1 MNKVVERFLKY
12 TAIESQSSNDS
23 VTFPSTQSQLAFASV
38 LYDELVNMGL
48 DVKFNR
54 DEGIVYA
61 SCKASEGCENRK
73 ALGFIAHL
81 DTSPEVSGKDV
92 KANVIE
98 NYDGKDIVLN
108 REKNIILS
116 RIKYPEITAY
126 KGKTIITTDGT
137 TLLGADDKAG
147 VAEIITM
154 FEELL
159 AHPEIKH
166 GKITAAFTPDEE
178 VGGGIDHL
186 NIKKFG
192 ADYAYTVDGGEIGE
206 IQYENFNAASAK
218 VIFSGVNV
226 HTGEAKNKMVNSC
239 AVAMEYNAMLPSFEK
254 PEYTEGYEGFIHL
267 EEMKGNVE
275 KTVLS
280 YLIRDHA
287 VMNFEQKKDIM
298 RCAEDYINSKYGEDT
313 CEVIIENSYQNMK
326 DKIFPQNMFLI
337 ENVEKYMIELG
348 IDPKIVPIRGGT
360 DGAKLSFRGIPC
372 PNICTGGHNFHGR
385 YEYVCAESMQLIVE
399 LLCKLAENFDP
410 E

>member
-1 MNKVVERFLKY
+1 MDKVVERFLKY

-23 VTFPSTQSQLAFASV
+23 DTFPSTQCQLTFASA
-38 LYDELVNMGL
+38 LYDELVEMGL

-54 DEGIVYA
+54 DEGIVYV

-73 ALGFIAHL
+73 TLGFIAHI
-81 DTSPEVSGKDV
+81 DTSPEVTGK
-92 KANVIE
+92 NVNAKIIE
-98 NYDGKDIVLN
+98 NYDGKDIILN
-108 REKNIILS
+108 SEKHIILS
-116 RIKYPEITAY
+116 RMKYPEITAY
-126 KGKTIITTDGT
+126 KGKTIITSDGT

-166 GKITAAFTPDEE
+166 GKIVAAFTPDEE

-218 VIFSGVNV
+218 VVFSGVNV
-226 HTGEAKNKMVNSC
+226 HTGEAKNKMINSC
-239 AVAMEYNAMLPSFEK
+239 LVAMEYNSMLPAFEK
-254 PEYTEGYEGFIHL
+254 PEYTERYEGFIHL
-267 EEMKGNVE
+267 EEIKGNVE

-287 VMNFEQKKDIM
+287 VMSFEQKKDIM

-313 CEVIIENSYQNMK
+313 CEVIIENSYQNMR
-326 DKIFPQNMFLI
+326 DKIYPQNMFLI
-337 ENVEKYMIELG
+337 DNVEKHMIELG
-348 IDPKIVPIRGGT
+348 IEPKIVPIRGGT

-385 YEYVCAESMQLIVE
+385 YEYVCAESMMLIVE
-399 LLCKLAENFDP
+399 LLCRLAEDFDP

>member
-12 TAIESQSSNDS
+12 TTIESQSSNDS
-23 VTFPSTQSQLAFASV
+23 DTFPSTQCQLNFASV
-38 LYDELVNMGL
+38 LYDELVGMGL

-61 SCKASEGCENRK
+61 SCKASEGCEDRK
-73 ALGFIAHL
+73 TLGFIAHI
-81 DTSPEVSGKDV
+81 DTSPEVSGK
-92 KANVIE
+92 NVNAKIIE
-98 NYDGKDIVLN
+98 NYDGKDIILN
-108 REKNIILS
+108 SEKHIILS
-116 RIKYPEITAY
+116 RMKYPEITAY
-126 KGKTIITTDGT
+126 KGKTLITTDGT

-166 GKITAAFTPDEE
+166 GKIAAAFTPDEE

-206 IQYENFNAASAK
+206 IQYENFNAAAAK

-226 HTGEAKNKMVNSC
+226 HTGEAKNKMINSC
-239 AVAMEYNAMLPSFEK
+239 LVAMEYNSMLPAFEK
-254 PEYTEGYEGFIHL
+254 PEYTEKYEGFIHL
-267 EEMKGNVE
+267 EEIKGNVE

-287 VMNFEQKKDIM
+287 VLSFEQKKDIM

-313 CEVIIENSYQNMK
+313 CEVEIENSYQNMR
-326 DKIFPQNMFLI
+326 DKIYPQNMFLI
-337 ENVEKYMIELG
+337 SNVEKHMIELG
-348 IDPKIVPIRGGT
+348 IEPKIVPIRGGT

-385 YEYVCAESMQLIVE
+385 YEYVCAESMELIVK
-399 LLCKLAENFDP
+399 LLCKLAESFNPD
-410 E
+410 